1 MIFDAHLDLSLNA
14 IEFNRDL
21 RCTVEEIRA
30 EEKGM
35 EGKGRACGTVAF
47 PEMREAGMG
56 IVVATQIAGCM
67 KPGMVASGWNS
78 PQQAWAM
85 TQAQLAWYKE
95 MEDVGE
101 MRMLSDLAAF
111 EDQLALWSQDEVPA
125 NAPIGYILSLEGADS
140 IITPKH
146 LERSWQGGLR
156 VMGPA
161 HYGEG
166 RYAFGHDRTGKLKPG
181 GVELVEEMDRLG
193 MILDVTHLC
202 DDTFWQCLDIFD
214 GSVWA
219 SHSNCRALVND
230 PRQFSDE
237 QIKALIERGAV
248 IGAVFDTWMLVSS
261 WVREVSTP
269 ESAGVKIEAA
279 VEHIDH
285 ICQLAGNANHCG
297 LGSDLDGGFGK
308 EQCPMDLDTIAD
320 LTRLAELLSNRGF
333 SENDVDAVMSGNF
346 VKLVKEAWA

>member
-21 RCTVEEIRA
+21 RSSVADIRA
-30 EEKGM
+30 DEEGM
-35 EGKGRACGTVAF
+35 TGKGRAGNTVAF

-67 KPGMVASGWNS
+67 KPGAVASGWNS
-78 PQQAWAM
+78 PQQAWGA
-85 TQAQLAWYKE
+85 TQAQLAWYQE
-95 MEDVGE
+95 MEAVGE
-101 MRMLSDLAAF
+101 MKMLRDLAAF
-111 EDQLALWSQDEVPA
+111 EEQLALWSQEKVPDD
-125 NAPIGYILSLEGADS
+125 APIGYIMSLEGADS

-146 LERSWQGGLR
+146 LERSWIAGLR
-156 VMGPA
+156 AMGPA

-166 RYAFGHDRTGKLKPG
+166 RYAFGHDRSGKLKPG
-181 GVELVEEMDRLG
+181 GRELVEEMDRLG

-202 DDTFWQCLDIFD
+202 DDTFWECLDIFK
-214 GSVWA
+214 GPVWA
-219 SHSNCRALVND
+219 SHSNCRSLVND

-237 QIKALIERGAV
+237 QIKALIDRGAV
-248 IGAVFDTWMLVSS
+248 IGTVFDAWMLVTG
-261 WVREVSTP
+261 WIRGETTP
-269 ESAGVKIEAA
+269 ESSGVKIEAA

-285 ICQLAGNANHCG
+285 ICQLAGSAKHCG

-320 LTRLAELLSNRGF
+320 LTRIADLLKDRGF
-333 SENDVDAVMSGNF
+333 SEEEVDGVMSGNF
-346 VKLVKEAWA
+346 VKFVKEAWS

>member
-21 RCTVEEIRA
+21 QSSVAEIRA
-30 EEKGM
+30 DEEGM
-35 EGKGRACGTVAF
+35 TGKGRAGGTVAF

-67 KPGMVASGWNS
+67 KPGAVASGWNS
-78 PQQAWAM
+78 PQQAWGM

-95 MEDVGE
+95 MEAVGE
-101 MRMLSDLAAF
+101 MKMLRDLAAF
-111 EDQLALWSQDEVPA
+111 EDQLALWSQDKVPDD
-125 NAPIGYILSLEGADS
+125 APIGYIMSLEGADS

-146 LERSWQGGLR
+146 LERSWDAGLR
-156 VMGPA
+156 AMGPA

-166 RYAFGHDRTGKLKPG
+166 RYAFGHDRSGKLKPG
-181 GVELVEEMDRLG
+181 GRELVEEMDRLG

-202 DDTFWQCLDIFD
+202 DDTFWECLEIFK
-214 GSVWA
+214 GPVWA
-219 SHSNCRALVND
+219 SHSNCRSLVPD

-237 QIKALIERGAV
+237 QIKALIDRGAV
-248 IGAVFDTWMLVSS
+248 IGTVFDAWMLVTG
-261 WVREVSTP
+261 WIRGETTP
-269 ESAGVKIEAA
+269 ESSGIKIEAA

-285 ICQLAGNANHCG
+285 ICQLAGNAKHCG
-297 LGSDLDGGFGK
+297 LGSDLDGGFGI

-320 LTRLAELLSNRGF
+320 LTKIADLLKDRGY
-333 SENDVDAVMSGNF
+333 SEEEIDGVMSGNF
-346 VKLVKEAWA
+346 VRFVKEAWS